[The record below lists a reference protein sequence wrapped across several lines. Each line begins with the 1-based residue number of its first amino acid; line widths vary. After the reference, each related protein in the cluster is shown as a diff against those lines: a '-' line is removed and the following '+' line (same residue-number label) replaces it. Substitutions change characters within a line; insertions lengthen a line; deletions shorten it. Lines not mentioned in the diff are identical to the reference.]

1 LREASRRGAAGVVT
15 RQEGRRLRIE
25 DMEVPGYERV
35 AYAEEPEEGYR
46 AIIAVH
52 STALGPAVGG
62 TRLWSYA
69 SREEALTDALRLA
82 RGMTY
87 KNALAGLAAG
97 GGKAVILAPEPVAD
111 RAALFRAHGR
121 FVAAFGGSFSTGE
134 DVGTGPDDMAYIAQ
148 ETPHVG
154 GLAHGLGDPS
164 PHTARGVFRAMQAA
178 VLHARGSAE
187 LAGGTVA
194 VQGCGNVAR
203 NLAGLLREAGA
214 RLVVADVDRAKAL
227 RLASDFGAG
236 VVEPE
241 EIYGAPT
248 DVFAPCALGGVLDD
262 RTIPLLA
269 ARIVCGGAN
278 NQLLEPRHGEM
289 LAARGILYAPDYVAN
304 GGGVIAG
311 VGDMRGE
318 DPAVTAARVEAIH
331 DTMLAV
337 LRMAAE
343 RGITPERAADMLAE
357 ERLAAGTPLASLL
370 KVERP
375 E

>member
-1 LREASRRGAAGVVT
+1 ML
-15 RQEGRRLRIE
+15 IE
-25 DMEVPGYERV
+25 EMRVPGYERV
-35 AYAEEPEEGYR
+35 AYAEEPEAGYR
-46 AIIAVH
+46 AIVAVH

-62 TRLWSYA
+62 TRLWRYA
-69 SREEALTDALRLA
+69 SRDEALTDALRLA

-97 GGKAVILAPEPVAD
+97 GGKAVILAPETVAD

-121 FVAAFGGSFSTGE
+121 FVAAFGGTFSTGE
-134 DVGTGPDDMAYIAQ
+134 DVGTGPDDMAYIAE

-187 LAGGTVA
+187 LAGLAVA
-194 VQGCGNVAR
+194 VQGCGNVGR
-203 NLAGLLREAGA
+203 HLALLLRDAGA
-214 RLVVADVDRAKAL
+214 RLAVADVDAARAERVA
-227 RLASDFGAG
+227 AECGAAA
-236 VVEPE
+236 VAPDA
-241 EIYGAPT
+241 IYAAPA

-262 RTIPLLA
+262 ETIPRLA
-269 ARIVCGGAN
+269 ARVVCGGAN
-278 NQLLEPRHGEM
+278 NQLLEPRHGGM
-289 LAARGILYAPDYVAN
+289 LAERGILYAPDYVAN

-311 VGDMRGE
+311 VGDTRGE

-337 LRMAAE
+337 LRMAAG

-357 ERLAAGTPLASLL
+357 ERLAAGAPLASSLE
-370 KVERP
+370 VERP
-375 E
+375 Q